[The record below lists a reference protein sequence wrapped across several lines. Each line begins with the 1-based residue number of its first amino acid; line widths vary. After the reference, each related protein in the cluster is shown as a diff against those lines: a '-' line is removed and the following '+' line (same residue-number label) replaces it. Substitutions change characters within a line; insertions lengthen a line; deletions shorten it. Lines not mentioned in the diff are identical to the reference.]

1 MVSLY
6 NPFHLVDYV
15 LILKMQDNVSDNNN
29 GLEMGENVTSTL
41 VKFIFRPSSPINRDL
56 WFIILKLILS
66 STGIPLNLLMAFSIL
81 RLRRFRCKPRNIFLL
96 GISVSDLIA
105 CIPPMIEIVD
115 YFFLLPPP
123 ENTLNRSGASLVNCQ
138 VYVWMRGLPEMF
150 LLFNTFFS
158 LTDRYYV

>member
-1 MVSLY
+1 MSDH
-6 NPFHLVDYV
+6 NNV
-15 LILKMQDNVSDNNN
+15 LQV
-29 GLEMGENVTSTL
+29 EENVTAV
-41 VKFIFRPSSPINRDL
+41 VKFIFKPPSPINRDL

-66 STGIPLNLLMAFSIL
+66 SAGIPLNLLMTFAIL

-123 ENTLNRSGASLVNCQ
+123 ENTLQRSGASLINCQ
-138 VYVWMRGLPEMF
+138 IYVWIRGLPEMF
-150 LLFNTFFS
+150 LLLNTFFS
-158 LTDRYYV
+158 LTNRYNKKNRYK